1 MAEQFYQGLFGRDEN
16 YEKNCLR
23 LANDGGHKAVVVTLG
38 SRGCVGSDGEKAFT

>member
-38 SRGCVGSDGEKAFT
+38 SGDVSAPMAKRPSP